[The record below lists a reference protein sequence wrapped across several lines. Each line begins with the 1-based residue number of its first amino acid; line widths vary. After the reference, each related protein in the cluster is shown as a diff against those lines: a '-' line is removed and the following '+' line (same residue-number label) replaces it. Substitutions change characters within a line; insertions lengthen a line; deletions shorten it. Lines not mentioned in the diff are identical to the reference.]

1 VPNRSFRKV
10 NQFVYICT
18 YVGRCA
24 NNVHDTEQT
33 FFIANALFCK
43 NALACVHTTKA
54 TATTRLFFFLPE
66 TRCNKNRRFL
76 LNQFPALPRQ
86 GFDFK
91 KGRSGVGFKRYGT
104 IHYPSIA

>member
-1 VPNRSFRKV
+1 MHYFAKM
-10 NQFVYICT
+10 
-18 YVGRCA
+18 
-24 NNVHDTEQT
+24 
-33 FFIANALFCK
+33 LL
-43 NALACVHTTKA
+43 LAFTQQKQQQQQDW
-54 TATTRLFFFLPE
+54 FFFLPE